1 MGGIQIATSQF
12 QRCDGTAP
20 PPGKV
25 GRQEGTK
32 VRIRLKSQ
40 ARGLTSGMESVS
52 TAFIDLKEFHI
63 A

>member
-1 MGGIQIATSQF
+1 MGGIQIVTPQFSVATKRF
-12 QRCDGTAP
+12 HLLEE
-20 PPGKV
+20 V
-25 GRQEGTK
+25 ERQEGLK

-40 ARGLTSGMESVS
+40 ARGLTSGTEWVS

>member
-1 MGGIQIATSQF
+1 ME
-12 QRCDGTAP
+12 RLHLLE
-20 PPGKV
+20 KV
-25 GRQEGTK
+25 ERQEGTK

>member
-1 MGGIQIATSQF
+1 MGGIQIATPQF
-12 QRCDGTAP
+12 ERCDGTAP
-20 PPGKV
+20 PPGEAE
-25 GRQEGTK
+25 RQEGTK

>member
-1 MGGIQIATSQF
+1 ME
-12 QRCDGTAP
+12 RLHLLE
-20 PPGKV
+20 KV
-25 GRQEGTK
+25 ERQEGTK

-52 TAFIDLKEFHI
+52 PAFIDLKEFHI